1 MKKLRLFGMFAL
13 TFALVFGAA
22 SCKQDAGPSGD
33 DVADVLKD
41 GEDLSGTWKVTDGS
55 IYIYSKIN
63 GAEVKYEYDSI
74 AEIVD
79 YMDYEDTSFTL
90 TKDEAKVFFGEMADS
105 VEDYNKMVDDFDEY
119 EAEMQK
125 IYGSDA
131 TVEIDVDARCVI
143 NGARTKITYYLSGS
157 SYIKG
162 TLAGVAYEA
171 ESENETT
178 IVFEKQ

>member
-33 DVADVLKD
+33 NVADVLKD

-55 IYIYSKIN
+55 VYIYSKTN

-79 YMDYEDTSFTL
+79 YMDLEDTSFTF
-90 TKDEAKVFFGEMADS
+90 TKDEAKDFFGDAAAQ
-105 VEDYNKMVDDFDEY
+105 VEYYNKMVDDFDSYKES
-119 EAEMQK
+119 MQK

-131 TVEIDVDARCVI
+131 TVEIDVDARLVI
-143 NGARTKITYYLSGS
+143 NGARTKITYYISSSG
-157 SYIKG
+157 YLKG

>member
-22 SCKQDAGPSGD
+22 SCKNDAGPSGD
-33 DVADVLKD
+33 NVADVLKD

-55 IYIYSKIN
+55 VYIYSKIN
-63 GAEVKYEYDSI
+63 GTEVKHEYDSI
-74 AEIVD
+74 AELVD
-79 YMDYEDTSFTL
+79 YMDLEDTSFTL
-90 TKDEAKVFFGEMADS
+90 TKDEAKEFFGDAAAQ
-105 VEDYNKMVDDFDEY
+105 VERYNKMAENLDEY
-119 EAEMQK
+119 EAEIQK
-125 IYGSDA
+125 MYGSDA
-131 TVEIDVDARCVI
+131 TVEYDADARLVI
-143 NGARTKITYYLSGS
+143 NGARTKITYYISGS